1 MLDFSLECFLVVRKT
16 VKNSLQRGS
25 RKRDEGGKRLQR
37 GSRKNEEGSR
47 GGDTKQ
53 SPFEKGSRH
62 SSEDASGFL
71 NLAPLQGSGYT
82 TERRG

>member
-16 VKNSLQRGS
+16 VIKTSTKRIKNKGGRGKTLT
-25 RKRDEGGKRLQR
+25 KRI
-37 GSRKNEEGSR
+37 
-47 GGDTKQ
+47 GDTKQ
-53 SPFEKGSRH
+53 SPSEKGSTH

-82 TERRG
+82 TEGRG